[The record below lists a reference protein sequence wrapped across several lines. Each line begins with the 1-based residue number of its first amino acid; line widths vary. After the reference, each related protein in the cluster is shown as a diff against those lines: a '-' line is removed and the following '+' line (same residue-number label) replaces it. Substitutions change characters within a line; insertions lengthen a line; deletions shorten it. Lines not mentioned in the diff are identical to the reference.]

1 MTLAGGCDFCSIS
14 SSRSESAAL
23 SYAACFV
30 LSAPDIFFAWS
41 LGGRKGCTL
50 CRFWIFL
57 GGFCEGIVRRFPH
70 FLGRLG
76 LGRIQRS
83 ENRAVKFCQRS
94 RNGCSWG
101 VPDPA
106 PGGLRPQNPKP
117 WLQIFSVAKNSRYSF
132 FLFLLT
138 LDVRKNNSCSIL
150 GM

>member
-1 MTLAGGCDFCSIS
+1 MTFAPSRVRGRSRRHCHTQPAS
-14 SSRSESAAL
+14 SCRHQT
-23 SYAACFV
+23 F
-30 LSAPDIFFAWS
+30 FFAWS
-41 LGGRKGCTL
+41 LGGQKGCTL

-117 WLQIFSVAKNSRYSF
+117 WLQIFSVTKNSRYPF
-132 FLFLLT
+132 FIF
-138 LDVRKNNSCSIL
+138 VNFMHQEK
-150 GM
+150 